1 MEEGMSCLCAVHIPH
16 AVDVLGDG
24 GSTAA
29 AGLIGRHGV
38 SAERTK
44 EVERED
50 MEVLKHPPLEFWT
63 RPRSELQG

>member
-1 MEEGMSCLCAVHIPH
+1 MEEGLSCLCAVHIPY
-16 AVDVLGDG
+16 AVGDG

-44 EVERED
+44 EVERKD
-50 MEVLKHPPLEFWT
+50 MEALKHPPLEFWT